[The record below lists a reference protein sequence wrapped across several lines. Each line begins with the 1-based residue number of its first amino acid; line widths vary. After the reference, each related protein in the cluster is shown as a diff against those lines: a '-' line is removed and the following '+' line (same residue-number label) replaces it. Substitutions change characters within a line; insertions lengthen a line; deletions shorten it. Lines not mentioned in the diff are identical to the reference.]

1 MRLKYF
7 VLILLFSAVSI
18 NAQDWVRFDSL
29 LVKGIDQIYGIKFQE
44 AEKTFKIVEKEYPRH
59 PAGKFFA
66 AMITWWKIA
75 TDIDNTQ
82 YDDKFYDQLDDAI
95 DLCDDILDDNDKNV
109 DGLFFKGGSLGF
121 RGRLLAIRENWFDAA
136 LDGKE
141 ALPLIFKAYEND
153 PKRIDV
159 QMGFGIYNYYAAVIP
174 ARYPVVKPFMVFF
187 PKGDKEKGLKQLEH
201 VAFNGRY
208 TKIESRYF
216 LMTLYFQFEN
226 NWEEAMKYAK
236 LLIKDYPDNPV
247 FQKYYGTIFVRQNDY
262 ASAQKVFRNVLDKV
276 KKGYP
281 AYNDR
286 FEREA
291 EYYIGMHHREKG
303 NIDSTIYYLSK
314 SVAISRVIENDEPK
328 GFLIMG
334 SLYLAMAYDQ
344 AGRRQEAIKLYK
356 EILDYPDRSNSRKLA
371 EQYLKTPY
379 KD

>member
-1 MRLKYF
+1 MRLKYV
-7 VLILLFSAVSI
+7 VLTLLFSAISI

-59 PAGKFFA
+59 PAGKFFG

-82 YDDKFYDQLDDAI
+82 YDDEFYDQVEEAI

-121 RGRLLAIRENWFDAA
+121 RGRLHAIRESWFDAA

-153 PKRIDV
+153 PTRIDV

-174 ARYPVVKPFMVFF
+174 TRYPVVKPFMVFF
-187 PKGDKEKGLKQLEH
+187 PKGDKDKGLKQLEH

-247 FQKYYGTIFVRQNDY
+247 FQKYYGTIFVRKNDY
-262 ASAQKVFRNVLDKV
+262 ESAQKVFRNVLDKV

-303 NIDSTIYYLSK
+303 NIDSTVYYLSK
-314 SVAISRVIENDEPK
+314 SVAISKVIEKDEPK

-334 SLYLAMAYDQ
+334 SLYLAMAYDKI
-344 AGRRQEAIKLYK
+344 GRRQDAIKLYK
-356 EILDYPDRSNSRKLA
+356 EVLEYKDRSSSHKLA

-379 KD
+379 RD